1 MKRLVIQCELIR
13 EIAEDETSQD
23 ADQYVRAQ
31 LQEFGIGI
39 RVDNMYVSETID
51 N

>member
-13 EIAEDETSQD
+13 EIEEDETSKD
-23 ADQYVRAQ
+23 AEEYVLHQ
-31 LQEFGIGI
+31 LTEFGIGI
-39 RVDNMYVSETID
+39 RVGNMYVSETPE

>member
-13 EIAEDETSQD
+13 EIEEDETSKD
-23 ADQYVRAQ
+23 AEEYVMEQ
-31 LQEFGIGI
+31 LKEFGIGI